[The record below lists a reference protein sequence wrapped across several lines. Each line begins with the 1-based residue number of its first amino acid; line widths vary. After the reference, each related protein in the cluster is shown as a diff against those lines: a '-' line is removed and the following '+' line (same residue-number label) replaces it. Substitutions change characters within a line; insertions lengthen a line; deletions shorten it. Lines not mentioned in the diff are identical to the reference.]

1 MKKSFLIISL
11 ILMSFSLSSQAYS
24 SDVSIPKNH
33 KGQAINLA
41 ALAKDAAWRQ
51 KISKKWKASQAKE
64 AARKNKYIKARPVTL
79 ENTQEA
85 AFYDRQDALAHYN

>member
-1 MKKSFLIISL
+1 MKKTFFILSL
-11 ILMSFSLSSQAYS
+11 ILMSSSFSSLAFSQ
-24 SDVSIPKNH
+24 DLIIPKND

-64 AARKNKYIKARPVTL
+64 AARQNKYIKARFVNL
-79 ENTQEA
+79 DDTQEA
-85 AFYDRQDALAHYN
+85 ALYNRQNTLAFYN